1 MTEQRNHIGEIINEG
16 LGVDPLER
24 AAGRHEG
31 CSESIKLL
39 VEAGAP
45 LTPIET
51 AGRDEGIS
59 QQGGALDETGSWPG
73 PSACLSPHKTAPMF
87 DIDAGASANF
97 IQIGQYRI
105 HRRIGAGGMGEVYLA
120 EHQFLKRFCALK
132 LVRPDSAADPKAL
145 ARFEREVRA
154 TAALSHPNTVEIY
167 DYGRTADGIYYY
179 VMEFL
184 PGLSLAELVERH
196 GPLSPGRVVYLLRQ
210 ICQALCEAHA
220 EGLIHRDI
228 KPSNIVAARRGGIDD
243 VAKLLDFGLV
253 RPVVSE
259 ADRDTSGEGRV
270 VGTPLY
276 TSPEQ
281 ARGDRGLDGR
291 SDIYSLGA
299 VAYHLLTG
307 RPPFNKANGLAI
319 LVAHTREPLIPP
331 SLIRA
336 DIPKDLERVVVRCLA
351 KDAADRFANA
361 ASLDRALGACA
372 CAANWDQYR
381 AAHWWRETGQDFLSL

>member
-1 MTEQRNHIGEIINEG
+1 MQKRPNPIDEIVN
-16 LGVDPLER
+16 LALQVDPVAR
-24 AAGRHEG
+24 AAQDHQAG
-31 CSESIKLL
+31 CDNDKLWVAADDL
-39 VEAGAP
+39 F
-45 LTPIET
+45 TRNET
-51 AGRDEGIS
+51 AGRDEELGS
-59 QQGGALDETGSWPG
+59 QGCGLDETGSWPR
-73 PSACLSPHKTAPMF
+73 PSGCCVSKKPAPM
-87 DIDAGASANF
+87 IDMGPCSFASPT
-97 IQIGQYRI
+97 QIGQYRI

-132 LVRPDSAADPKAL
+132 LIRPDSAEDPKAL
-145 ARFEREVRA
+145 ARFEREVRV

-167 DYGRTADGIYYY
+167 DYGRTEDGTYFY

-196 GPLSPGRVVYLLRQ
+196 GQLPPGRVVYLLRQ

-220 EGLIHRDI
+220 VGLIHRDI
-228 KPSNIVAARRGGIDD
+228 KPSNIVAAHRGGMDD

-253 RPVVSE
+253 RPVIRE
-259 ADRDTSGEGRV
+259 FDRDTSGEGGV
-270 VGTPLY
+270 IGTPLF

-281 ARGDRGLDGR
+281 ARGDRDLDGR

-307 RPPFNKANGLAI
+307 RPPFKKADGIAV
-319 LVAHTREPLIPP
+319 LVAHAYEPLVPP

-336 DIPKDLERVVVRCLA
+336 DIPEDLERVVVQCLA
-351 KDAADRFANA
+351 KDADDRFANA

-372 CAANWDQYR
+372 CSAEWDRYR
-381 AAHWWRETGQDFLSL
+381 AAHWWRETSQPFLSL

>member
-1 MTEQRNHIGEIINEG
+1 MSEQRNRIDEIINDA
-16 LGVDPLER
+16 LQVDPVER
-24 AAGRHEG
+24 AARSHEA
-31 CSESIKLL
+31 CCESDNLW
-39 VEAGAP
+39 VEAGRL
-45 LTPIET
+45 LTPNET
-51 AGRDEGIS
+51 AGRDEELGS
-59 QQGGALDETGSWPG
+59 QGCGLDDTGSWPRSG
-73 PSACLSPHKTAPMF
+73 GCSFPKKPAPMI
-87 DIDAGASANF
+87 DIGAGSSASST
-97 IQIGQYRI
+97 QIGQYRI

-132 LVRPDSAADPKAL
+132 LIRPDSAEDPNAL

-167 DYGRTADGIYYY
+167 DYGRTADGTYYY

-184 PGLSLAELVERH
+184 PGLSLAELVERY

-228 KPSNIVAARRGGIDD
+228 KPSNIVAARRGGMDD

-253 RPVVSE
+253 RPVVRE
-259 ADRDTSGEGRV
+259 ADRDTGVEGRV
-270 VGTPLY
+270 IGTPLF

-281 ARGDRGLDGR
+281 ARGDRDLDGR

-307 RPPFNKANGLAI
+307 RPPFNKADGIAV
-319 LVAHTREPLIPP
+319 LVAHANEPLVPP

-336 DIPKDLERVVVRCLA
+336 GIPEDLEHVVVRCLA
-351 KDAADRFANA
+351 KNADDRFANA
-361 ASLDRALGACA
+361 TSLDLALGACA
-372 CAANWDQYR
+372 CAADWDQHR
-381 AAHWWRETGQDFLSL
+381 AARWWRETGRPFSSL